1 MLFVLYCSP
10 STATHCRRCHCNRS
24 YLRQKLAK
32 AAITGISLKTRD
44 PKSHQKL
51 VRVAAVVAIVINWMT
66 TRSMDLSPTTR
77 PNPSP
82 AIMSPATGS
91 MASSAA
97 TMPNPSIYTNYVN
110 VHLSIDKLD
119 GTNYDT
125 WALDI
130 KLWLKN

>member
-1 MLFVLYCSP
+1 M
-10 STATHCRRCHCNRS
+10 ATRF
-24 YLRQKLAK
+24 
-32 AAITGISLKTRD
+32 
-44 PKSHQKL
+44 
-51 VRVAAVVAIVINWMT
+51 
-66 TRSMDLSPTTR
+66 MDLSPTTG

-82 AIMSPATGS
+82 ATMPLTIGS

-125 WALDI
+125 WAFDI
-130 KLWLKN
+130 KLWLNSQDYVDHRT